1 MIMRDN
7 FKALQKF
14 ALCCCSK
21 RHHTHCP
28 AIQRDLVVL
37 TFMRLPVLLVES
49 RGSCLAGT
57 VPLHCTDKTGT
68 HHVKHLNIPQYQGF
82 LANAI
87 AALLLLLLVAAGLYV
102 LSLLYTLQL
111 PLFSMSNMFEDI
123 LTMVVCRSKGVSQQE
138 SATSMLLT
146 LKQQPI
152 CCLRTTAALA

>member
-1 MIMRDN
+1 MRDN
-7 FKALQKF
+7 FKALQKL

-37 TFMRLPVLLVES
+37 KFMRLPVLLVES
-49 RGSCLAGT
+49 RESCLAGT

-68 HHVKHLNIPQYQGF
+68 RHVKHLNIPQYQGF

-87 AALLLLLLVAAGLYV
+87 AALLLLLLVAAGLNV

-111 PLFSMSNMFEDI
+111 PLFSMSNIFEDI

-146 LKQQPI
+146 LKQQPMAI
-152 CCLRTTAALA
+152 CCLCTIAALA